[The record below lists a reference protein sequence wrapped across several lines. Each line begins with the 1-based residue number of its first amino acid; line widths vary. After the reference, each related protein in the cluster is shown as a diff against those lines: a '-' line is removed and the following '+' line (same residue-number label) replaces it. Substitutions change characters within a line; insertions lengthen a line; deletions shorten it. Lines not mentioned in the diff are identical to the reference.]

1 MLQVQKDIHK
11 LREARRSWCRA
22 KRGLGTSL
30 IYLGHL
36 YVTMGEAILA
46 ATHQGE
52 SSSTVWK
59 KLFTRSNTTSKAIVY
74 SSTEDG
80 NLVLNYIAL
89 YFNVKIS
96 NHIPNGI
103 VCVTCSYSEGPGVLN
118 AGWGPCE
125 FYTPLLTRH
134 LQSNSSASSGDI
146 STFIPKYYIGGI
158 NGYFTFTLS
167 SDYVRVQTKGTIS
180 DEYVASTSIGNI
192 SVTCYGLAIA

>member
-1 MLQVQKDIHK
+1 MF
-11 LREARRSWCRA
+11 
-22 KRGLGTSL
+22 
-30 IYLGHL
+30 YLGHL

-46 ATHQGE
+46 AIPQGE

-80 NLVLNYIAL
+80 NLVVNYIAV

-96 NHIPNGI
+96 NNIPNGI
-103 VCVTCSYSEGPGVLN
+103 YCETFRHSAGPGILN
-118 AGWGPCE
+118 TGWGPCE
-125 FYTPLLTRH
+125 FYTSLLNRY

-146 STFIPKYYIGGI
+146 STFIPNYYIGGSD
-158 NGYFTFTLS
+158 GLFTFTLS
-167 SDYVRVQTKGTIS
+167 SDYVRVQTKGTVS
-180 DEYVASTSIGNI
+180 DDYIASTSIDNI

>member
-1 MLQVQKDIHK
+1 M
-11 LREARRSWCRA
+11 
-22 KRGLGTSL
+22 
-30 IYLGHL
+30 IYIGHL

-46 ATHQGE
+46 ATPQGE

-59 KLFTRSNTTSKAIVY
+59 KLFTRSNTTSQAIIY

-96 NHIPNGI
+96 NNIPNGI
-103 VCVTCSYSEGPGVLN
+103 YCETFTSSSGPGYLR

-125 FYTPLLTRH
+125 FYTSLLTRYP
-134 LQSNSSASSGDI
+134 QSNSSAIGGNM
-146 STFIPKYYIGGI
+146 STFVSNYYIGGS
-158 NGYFTFTLS
+158 NGLFSFS
-167 SDYVRVQTKGTIS
+167 SSNEYVRVYTQGADIS
-180 DEYVASTSIGNI
+180 STSIGNI